1 MVALAVTESTQYGY
15 LLDVPPVALAPCDH
29 HGRIRMA
36 WFDWLNG
43 AVAGDA
49 GGVISVVKLPAGRV
63 RLLGRLSSIY
73 HNMTTGSNTIDI
85 GWAAYTGIDGV
96 AVDADPDG
104 LDDGVSVETAGTINV
119 GTVAAVAATCGSKVF
134 ESQTG
139 VVITITSVG
148 IVAAADVLQGFFAY
162 VLD

>member
-15 LLDVPPVALAPCDH
+15 TIAVPPVALAPCNH
-29 HGRIRMA
+29 HGKLRVA

-49 GGVISVVKLPAGRV
+49 GGVVSIVRLPAGRV

-96 AVDADPDG
+96 AVAADPDG
-104 LDDGVSVETAGTINV
+104 LDDGVSVETAGTILI
-119 GTVAAVAATCGSKVF
+119 GTVSAVHAICGSKLF
-134 ESQTG
+134 ESQSG
-139 VVITITSVG
+139 VVITVTSVG
-148 IVAAADVLQGFFAY
+148 IVAAADVMQGHLVY
-162 VLD
+162 TLD